1 MASSEFGL
9 ELGRVI
15 WKPHDD
21 FYPLTVVLWG
31 GVTVFSF
38 LMCRSALV
46 GLPYAVTLTEAGA
59 MRLKTRGVLMVIFSA
74 ACISFCFGLCALASK
89 RLGGLFPVAA
99 IVFLMVLISIGFLVH
114 RRLTQLWQG
123 LSPD

>member
-1 MASSEFGL
+1 MRVMTTAKSDQIAGIVSRLKLSAWWTILASSEFGL

-99 IVFLMVLISIGFLVH
+99 
-114 RRLTQLWQG
+114 
-123 LSPD
+123 